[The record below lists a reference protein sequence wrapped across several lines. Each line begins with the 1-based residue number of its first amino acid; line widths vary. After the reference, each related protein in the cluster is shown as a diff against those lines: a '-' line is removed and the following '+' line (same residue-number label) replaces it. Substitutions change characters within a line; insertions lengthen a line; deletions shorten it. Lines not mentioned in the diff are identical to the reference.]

1 MYGYPISSSTAT
13 VISVALSAFVWPI
26 YRIKSF
32 VCSTLVEGYGGAC
45 PREQGAGGGR
55 TLTPCCMTSWYRQ
68 NCLWHE
74 LTINLAG
81 VLRFEAC
88 CFLPKC
94 KGYNF
99 FLLELF
105 YDQHSTKCGSLCEYN
120 SASYSVRSSSRL
132 SKPRIRRRHGSH
144 EYCGYYPLETR
155 NEGNK
160 LHSGTPVRSSI
171 RMWRQGDLC
180 IPIFPVVFILPR
192 RKY

>member
-74 LTINLAG
+74 LTINFAG
-81 VLRFEAC
+81 VLRFQAC

-94 KGYNF
+94 KGNNF
-99 FLLELF
+99 FYWSYFTINIRPNVDLYVNITARLTR
-105 YDQHSTKCGSLCEYN
+105 YD
-120 SASYSVRSSSRL
+120 
-132 SKPRIRRRHGSH
+132 
-144 EYCGYYPLETR
+144 
-155 NEGNK
+155 
-160 LHSGTPVRSSI
+160 PVADYQNR
-171 RMWRQGDLC
+171 G
-180 IPIFPVVFILPR
+180 
-192 RKY
+192 